1 MKVAYLAARYPA
13 VSQTFV
19 LGEVLGL
26 RRQGLEVHTFAIR
39 RSPPDEV
46 LSRADREAFESTYSV
61 LPPNP
66 WHLVRAH
73 ARTLARDPRAYV
85 SALLGALALGGLDL
99 RALLWQLFY
108 FAEAMVVW
116 DQCRRR
122 GVRHI
127 HVHFPNVA
135 ADVAMIV
142 TRYGGDAWSFSL
154 TLHGPTE
161 LYDVSGH
168 NLAQK
173 VRRARFV
180 ICVSHY
186 MRSQVMQMVERDEWP
201 KLHVLRC
208 GIDAERFAPPPD
220 GPAEGSVPTVL
231 AVGRLDP
238 RKAHGLLVEALAQL
252 TANGTDARVV
262 IVGEGPERPALERLT
277 RELGVSDRLTL
288 AGAVGQDEIAGWFA
302 DSDVF
307 CLPSFA
313 EGVPIVLMEAMA
325 SGLPVV
331 APRLMGIPE
340 LVEDDVSGSLVT
352 PGRADELAAALERQL
367 GDPDARRRM
376 GAAGR
381 ERVLAEFEVGECTRL
396 VAELMRTVA
405 MP

>member
-1 MKVAYLAARYPA
+1 MPSFPPTSGTWRGRTRARSRAAPARTCSHCAAR
-13 VSQTFV
+13 
-19 LGEVLGL
+19 
-26 RRQGLEVHTFAIR
+26 
-39 RSPPDEV
+39 
-46 LSRADREAFESTYSV
+46 
-61 LPPNP
+61 
-66 WHLVRAH
+66 
-73 ARTLARDPRAYV
+73 
-85 SALLGALALGGLDL
+85 LALGGLDL
-99 RALLWQLFY
+99 RALLWRFFY

-122 GVRHI
+122 GVRHL

-142 TRYGGDAWSFSL
+142 TRYGGEEWSFSL

-161 LYDVSGH
+161 LYDVAGH
-168 NLAQK
+168 NLAEK

-180 ICVSHY
+180 ICISHY
-186 MRSQVMQMVERDEWP
+186 MRSQVMQLVERDHWP

-208 GIDAERFAPPPD
+208 GIDAERFCT
-220 GPAEGSVPTVL
+220 PAGGRAERSAPTVL

-238 RKAHGLLVEALAQL
+238 RKAHGLLVEALAL
-252 TANGTDARVV
+252 LRADGTAARVV
-262 IVGEGPERPALERLT
+262 IVGEGPERRALERLAS
-277 RELGVSDRLTL
+277 ELGVSDRLTL

-302 DSDVF
+302 DADLF
-307 CLPSFA
+307 CMASFA

-325 SGLPVV
+325 SALPVV

-340 LVEDDVSGSLVT
+340 LVEDGLSGTLVT

-396 VAELMRTVA
+396 VAELMRTA
-405 MP
+405 ATP